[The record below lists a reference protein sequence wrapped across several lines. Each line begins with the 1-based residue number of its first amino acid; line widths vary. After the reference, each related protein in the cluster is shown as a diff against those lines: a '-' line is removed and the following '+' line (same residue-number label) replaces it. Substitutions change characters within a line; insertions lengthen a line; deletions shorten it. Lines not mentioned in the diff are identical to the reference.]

1 MCRFILRFN
10 GGAFHPLWVER
21 GISMAEYKIFDVV
34 PLTIEGEHKPAD
46 VKNIADYL
54 RAGLGDDVKNI
65 VSVTAVSGEANF
77 DVRYELR
84 QPKFERIRRITG
96 YLVGTTDRWNNA
108 KRAEEKERVK
118 HF

>member
-1 MCRFILRFN
+1 MK
-10 GGAFHPLWVER
+10 
-21 GISMAEYKIFDVV
+21 EYKIFDDRVM
-34 PLTIEGEHKPAD
+34 LTIDGEHKEGD
-46 VKNIADYL
+46 VKNIESYL
-54 RAGLGDDVKNI
+54 ETKLGEEVKNLI
-65 VSVTAVSGEANF
+65 SVSAVGGETDF